1 MAGDEDV
8 IEDRPG
14 KCRKCGMDARADA
27 ARFGL
32 DLRHARRCCVVA
44 DKPGKCPVDGTA
56 LVQRHRR
63 GVVDAARTTPTV
75 DKLARAP
82 APTARR

>member
-14 KCRKCGMDARADA
+14 KCRKCGMTLVPTR
-27 ARFGL
+27 L
-32 DLRHARRCCVVA
+32 DSVWTCATRPLLVVA

-56 LVQRHRR
+56 LGSRHRR
-63 GVVDAARTTPTV
+63 GVVDVQGRS
-75 DKLARAP
+75 DRGQARARHR